1 MRKFLLAT
9 ASLLAIASPA
19 FAQEIET
26 PFGGVHGPFVARP
39 YHRDWDRD
47 NWRARRWHHE
57 HEWRHHHDH
66 HWDDDE
72 D

>member
-9 ASLLAIASPA
+9 ASLLAITLPA

-26 PFGGVHGPFVARP
+26 PFGGIHGPIYTRP
-39 YHRDWDRD
+39 HRDYSERW
-47 NWRARRWHHE
+47 NERRWHHE
-57 HEWRHHHDH
+57 HEWRHHHHH

>member
-9 ASLLAIASPA
+9 ASLLAVTWPA

-26 PFGGVHGPFVARP
+26 PFGGVHGPIYARP
-39 YHRDWDRD
+39 YHHDWDRD
-47 NWRARRWHHE
+47 DWRARRR
-57 HEWRHHHDH
+57 HEWRHHHHH